1 MMMTFASVF
10 CERPRAESVAQA
22 EVLIEVGVAGDRQ
35 DTACSADL
43 PASDDHSAVVQ
54 GAILEEDRLDEAG
67 IDGCEEALPSM
78 LVGREV

>member
-1 MMMTFASVF
+1 M
-10 CERPRAESVAQA
+10 AQA
-22 EVLIEVGVAGDRQ
+22 EVFVEVGVAGYGE

-67 IDGCEEALPSM
+67 IDGREEALPSV